1 MDAYEYLSQAKL
13 LDHQIQ
19 SKLSQLESLKSLAT
33 SAASCC
39 GNLEPVVKHTRN
51 VSAMEDTI
59 LKIIEAEKELNA
71 CLDHFG
77 MRYHAYNPL
86 CGGLL
91 TGRYERFEDAPAD
104 GRFTHRPG
112 YRNRYWKKSYFDAVE
127 LVKNAARKEGMTPV
141 EAAYRWMAYH
151 SMLRRER
158 GDGIIIGASK
168 LAHLQQNLETVKAG
182 PLPDAVLEAFEQ
194 AWTVC
199 RPDSPEYFTLYRGK

>member
-71 CLDHFG
+71 QIDQLVDLKLEISHTIALVQDPTLRLILEKHFLSFERWKDIGLD
-77 MRYHAYNPL
+77 L
-86 CGGLL
+86 GLS
-91 TGRYERFEDAPAD
+91 ERWMQIKRQMSIA
-104 GRFTHRPG
+104 
-112 YRNRYWKKSYFDAVE
+112 AVQTI
-127 LVKNAARKEGMTPV
+127 LDRKE
-141 EAAYRWMAYH
+141 
-151 SMLRRER
+151 
-158 GDGIIIGASK
+158 DGWDQI
-168 LAHLQQNLETVKAG
+168 E
-182 PLPDAVLEAFEQ
+182 
-194 AWTVC
+194 
-199 RPDSPEYFTLYRGK
+199 